1 MRGSFEGLSRSI
13 TQGIIQILPCT
24 ICVESVY
31 LWEGV
36 TSKLMKKN
44 ADYKEYLSERC
55 SICLLKRISMVR
67 TYAPS
72 NQKKQMDVD
81 RSCS

>member
-44 ADYKEYLSERC
+44 ADYKEYQ
-55 SICLLKRISMVR
+55 
-67 TYAPS
+67 P
-72 NQKKQMDVD
+72 
-81 RSCS
+81 